1 MASLLRRILV
11 ATGAVVLVNGVAD
24 AQTAMN
30 SAPQTPIDSAPT
42 YASPSPTDSALL
54 KSALDA
60 LRRGDTATLRSA
72 RTAAQDPLTRK
83 IITWALADAA
93 PEQLGFYELDNAR
106 RDLDGWPRAAKRQ
119 AAAEKLLS
127 TSGMDPARTIAWFGG
142 TEPTTAQGAITLAN
156 AYRAQGRQA
165 EATSLIK
172 RFWRDQVFEADV
184 QRSMLAQFGD
194 VLTMDDHIRRADIL
208 LYGQHG
214 PATRDMVAML
224 PADEQAAAA
233 VRMAFRN
240 GASNA
245 NDLLAALTPEQQVQP
260 GVAFERAAFLRKKGL
275 DQAALG
281 LVRYFPIPPT
291 PEAESRVWT
300 ERKMLI
306 VSSLRNG
313 DAGGAYNAAANAGL
327 TDGADA
333 AEAEFYAGWLAL
345 TRLKNPELAGRHFAQ
360 ITGIG
365 QSPITRSRGFYWQG
379 RAAEA
384 SGDMIGAQS
393 AYGQG
398 AQYQTAFYGQLAAE
412 RAGLQQLVL
421 GKDPVPT
428 AADKAR
434 FESRELVRAARL
446 MLAAGARDS
455 FRGFVLYIDDILP
468 NAEESALLVDMA
480 RATGD
485 QDLAMRAA
493 RAAAQRG
500 FVLPERGYPV
510 ISLPELPAGSA
521 ENAFVFSIARQESNF
536 DTSAVS
542 APGARGLMQLMP
554 GTASDTARKLGESY
568 SLQRL
573 HEAEYNLRLGSRY
586 LGQMVDRFSGSYI
599 MAAAAYNA
607 GPGRPPQWVTFCGD
621 PRGGATDPLDFIEC
635 IPFSETRNY
644 VMRTLETMQVYRARL
659 NGGTAPLMLSAD
671 LKRGGYS
678 YTAATQQTASASQ

>member
-1 MASLLRRILV
+1 MRRILV

-24 AQTAMN
+24 AQTALN
-30 SAPQTPIDSAPT
+30 SGQQAPAESAPT
-42 YASPSPTDSALL
+42 YAVAPSATDATLL
-54 KSALDA
+54 RSALDA
-60 LRRGDTATLRSA
+60 ARRGDTATLRNA
-72 RTAAQDPLTRK
+72 RMAAQDPLTRK

-93 PEQLGFYELDNAR
+93 PEQLGFWELDAAR

-127 TSGMDPARTIAWFGG
+127 TAGLDPARTIAWFGG
-142 TEPTTAQGAITLAN
+142 AEPTTAQGAISLAS
-156 AYRAQGRQA
+156 AFRAQGRNQ
-165 EATSLIK
+165 EAATLIR
-172 RFWRDQVFEADV
+172 RFWRDKVFELDA
-184 QRSMLAQFGD
+184 QRAMMARFSD

-208 LYGQHG
+208 LYGQQG
-214 PATRDMVAML
+214 PATREMVAML

-233 VRMAFRN
+233 VRIAFRA

-245 NDLLAALTPEQQVQP
+245 NDLLAALTPAQQTSP

-275 DQAALG
+275 DVAALG
-281 LVRYFPIPPT
+281 LVRYFPMPQT
-291 PEAESRVWT
+291 DEAESRVWT

-306 VSSLRNG
+306 ISALRNN
-313 DAGGAYNAAANAGL
+313 DAAGAYTAAANSGL
-327 TDGADA
+327 MDGADA

-345 TRLKNPELAGRHFAQ
+345 SRLDNPELAGQHFAR
-360 ITGIG
+360 INGIG
-365 QSPITRSRGFYWQG
+365 QSPITRSRGYYWQG

-384 SGDMIGAQS
+384 AGDVIGAR
-393 AYGQG
+393 AFYGEG
-398 AQYQTAFYGQLAAE
+398 AQYQTTFYGQLAGE
-412 RAGLQQLVL
+412 RAGLQHIVL
-421 GKDPVPT
+421 GRDPVPT

-468 NAEESALLVDMA
+468 NAEEAALLVDMA

-500 FVLPERGYPV
+500 FILPERGYPM
-510 ISLPELPAGSA
+510 INLPTLPAGSA

-536 DTSAVS
+536 DTGAIS

-554 GTASDTARKLGESY
+554 GTASDTARKLGEGY

-586 LGQMVDRFSGSYI
+586 LGQMIDRFSGSYI

-607 GPGRPPQWVTFCGD
+607 GPGRPPQWVAICGD
-621 PRGGATDPLDFIEC
+621 PRGASTDPLDFIEC

-644 VMRTLETMQVYRARL
+644 VMRTLETMQVYRARI
-659 NGGTAPLMLSAD
+659 NGGTAPLNLSAD
-671 LKRGGYS
+671 LKRGGYGS
-678 YTAATQQTASASQ
+678 YAATQTASSSQ